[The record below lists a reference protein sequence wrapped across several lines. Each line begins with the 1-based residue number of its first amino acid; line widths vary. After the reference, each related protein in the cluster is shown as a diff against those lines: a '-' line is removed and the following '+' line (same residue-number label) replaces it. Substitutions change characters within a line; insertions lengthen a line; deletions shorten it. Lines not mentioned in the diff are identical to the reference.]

1 VNGVNQRPEEV
12 VLPPPNPPSRVYQ
25 LDKPINYSNLDWAFK
40 EFMKV
45 QEDMIQRGQID
56 SAIKN
61 LEEGLNERL
70 SLYPAQDDG
79 VWKLT
84 QLLADVN
91 IKTAVRHLNNN

>member
-1 VNGVNQRPEEV
+1 M
-12 VLPPPNPPSRVYQ
+12 PPPNPPSRVYH

-84 QLLADVN
+84 
-91 IKTAVRHLNNN
+91 